1 MENLVKIQKALHEI
15 NFAKDTGILF
25 PLTDQTTA
33 ENYQF
38 TDLKLNEKTKKREH
52 SFDLDSCPYC
62 TKCDEISP
70 VLQDENDT
78 KLKSRFTN
86 ITHGTHTLD
95 FLKAHKDHEDIS
107 SWSTKPVMFVM
118 DNPGSYDS
126 GIYNYNDTVKN
137 NLLADG
143 KKWPSKWWYWING
156 QDTNNYTNEDFKYP
170 NWFQQKE
177 YGWMIYSVINTFQ
190 IANAY
195 VTNMVKCGACN
206 KEKTYVTT
214 DRYNTKIVEKCIST
228 HLVREINALRG
239 VNCEQC
245 VTIFAFGQNVYD
257 TLTQYENK
265 FGNVRIYLLP
275 HPANR
280 LANDYRK
287 YVLLGKILRGLLQT
301 NFYENVTMPDF
312 YEILKRDEETN
323 KSSILTKKLLQT
335 DLEDYLSKQN
345 KADIEF
351 KQSSNYKDKQITYQ
365 IREDDASGLQVI
377 FRYSSDNNDNYKV
390 SWACYYPETSE
401 IQLYRGKNKKAK
413 SSQLFVDDNHE
424 DYIVYQELRQFAEYF
439 INNYLRQYTNIEKKQ
454 IQVIKELPSK

>member
-118 DNPGSYDS
+118 ENPGSYDS
-126 GIYNYNDTVKN
+126 GIYNYDDTVKN

-177 YGWMIYSVINTFQ
+177 YGWMIYSVINTSQ

-195 VTNMVKCGACN
+195 VTKFKGLENDIQMLVKMIQ
-206 KEKTYVTT
+206 EH
-214 DRYNTKIVEKCIST
+214 S
-228 HLVREINALRG
+228 
-239 VNCEQC
+239 
-245 VTIFAFGQNVYD
+245 
-257 TLTQYENK
+257 
-265 FGNVRIYLLP
+265 
-275 HPANR
+275 
-280 LANDYRK
+280 
-287 YVLLGKILRGLLQT
+287 
-301 NFYENVTMPDF
+301 
-312 YEILKRDEETN
+312 
-323 KSSILTKKLLQT
+323 T
-335 DLEDYLSKQN
+335 DLEEMARAYEEAENQN
-345 KADIEF
+345 MEEI
-351 KQSSNYKDKQITYQ
+351 SS
-365 IREDDASGLQVI
+365 L
-377 FRYSSDNNDNYKV
+377 SSDV
-390 SWACYYPETSE
+390 
-401 IQLYRGKNKKAK
+401 
-413 SSQLFVDDNHE
+413 
-424 DYIVYQELRQFAEYF
+424 IV
-439 INNYLRQYTNIEKKQ
+439 
-454 IQVIKELPSK
+454 